1 MYTIEVAN
9 LLQSINVLS
18 LKLAQEG
25 LSEDASVLAATERVL
40 RRYFW
45 KRGPQMCTK
54 VYDELVV

>member
-9 LLQSINVLS
+9 LLQSMNGLS
-18 LKLAQEG
+18 LKLEQEG

-45 KRGPQMCTK
+45 KRDPQMRTK
-54 VYDELVV
+54 ISDESVV